1 MKKLLFG
8 LIAMLVLSF
17 TVKAQSI
24 SQATPLTGNTQTI
37 TNTATGTLTVKV
49 TDSYE
54 VTSVQVN
61 VTKVS
66 GTIAGKVYMQASLD
80 NVNFSNIDSVTVTDK
95 AVNSKIFLNGINK
108 YLYYKVSYTGVGTMV
123 GTMNGFIVARKRG

>member
-80 NVNFSNIDSVTVTDK
+80 
-95 AVNSKIFLNGINK
+95 
-108 YLYYKVSYTGVGTMV
+108 M
-123 GTMNGFIVARKRG
+123 